1 MHEIRRI
8 SREILAEKMKMSD
21 AETTASSDTDAK
33 RDIMSLLVRARRA
46 EKGTYALSDEALVN
60 QMVCWLFR
68 PSVRDHC
75 NSQLYDSSRFSELDT
90 KQRRQVSLG

>member
-8 SREILAEKMKMSD
+8 SREILAEKMSD

-46 EKGTYALSDEALVN
+46 EKGAYALSDEALVN
-60 QMVCWLFR
+60 QMVRWLFCL
-68 PSVRDHC
+68 SVRNPC
-75 NSQLYDSSRFSELDT
+75 NSQVYDSSRSLELGT
-90 KQRRQVSLG
+90 KRRRQVSLG